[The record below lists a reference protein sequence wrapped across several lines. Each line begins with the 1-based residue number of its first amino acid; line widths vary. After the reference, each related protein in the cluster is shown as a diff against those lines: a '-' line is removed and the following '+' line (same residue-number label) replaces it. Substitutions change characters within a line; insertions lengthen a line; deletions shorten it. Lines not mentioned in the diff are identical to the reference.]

1 MALQFTVV
9 KRKDMRKDAAADS
22 KQFYGQTK
30 ASLKVDFD
38 KFCDSVASYCTAS
51 SADVKAVLDAMTHTL
66 VTRLSE
72 GCVVQLQHLGNFQM
86 LAGSQGSDTELDFTT
101 DMFKRAKI
109 VFRPG
114 AKLRDIINNAKFE
127 KQVVKT
133 VTVTVAEPC
142 DKEHVI

>member
-72 GCVVQLQHLGNFQM
+72 GCVVQLQDLGNFQM

-127 KQVVKT
+127 KQLVKT
-133 VTVTVAEPC
+133 VSVPVPEEC